1 MKIPKCFLNIEN
13 IEIKIDESH
22 YANGEINSPKIE
34 KLMRLRSINID
45 NIGDNIIDMKV
56 KGNIHL
62 SHMIIIIPNNMI
74 IPLIQSLILY

>member
-1 MKIPKCFLNIEN
+1 
-13 IEIKIDESH
+13 
-22 YANGEINSPKIE
+22 
-34 KLMRLRSINID
+34 MRLRPINID